1 MIVVVV
7 VVVVGGGGEDRRER
21 EIATTANATIYT
33 EILTVVPVGRLWPRN
48 TLSASRDTASH
59 RQKHREDCGRWQAD
73 TFRVCRLRRCEA

>member
-1 MIVVVV
+1 VVKVV
-7 VVVVGGGGEDRRER
+7 KR
-21 EIATTANATIYT
+21 EIATTAYATIYR

-48 TLSASRDTASH
+48 TLSASRDNASH